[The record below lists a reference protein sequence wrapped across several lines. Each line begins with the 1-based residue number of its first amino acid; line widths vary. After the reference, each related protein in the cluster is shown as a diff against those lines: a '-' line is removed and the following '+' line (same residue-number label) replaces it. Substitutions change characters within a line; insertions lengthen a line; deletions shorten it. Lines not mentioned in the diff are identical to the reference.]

1 MKPRALI
8 AEDEPLL
15 AQSLKSAL
23 AEAWPELE
31 IVALAANGLDA
42 LALAEKHRPDILF
55 LDIRMPGL
63 SGLELAAE
71 LADRLGERVPAI
83 VFVTAHDEYALK
95 AFDHAAVDYLL
106 KPVQA
111 ARLAHTVERLRERL
125 AARRSGGH
133 LSALVAQLQE
143 LIAADAPKRSGEP
156 LRYLRAGVGNAV
168 RMIPVE
174 EVCYFQA
181 ADKYTSV
188 VTRTGE
194 ALIRASLR
202 DLIAQLPPERFR
214 QIHRGTVVNLDE
226 IAAAVRD
233 EAGRISIALKGR
245 KEKLAVSRVF
255 AHLFKQM

>member
-1 MKPRALI
+1 MKPSALI

-15 AQSLKSAL
+15 ARSLESAL
-23 AEAWPELE
+23 ADAWPELE
-31 IVALAANGLDA
+31 VVAAANGLEA
-42 LALAEKHRPDILF
+42 LAAAERSPPDIAF

-63 SGLELAAE
+63 NGLELAAE

-95 AFDHAAVDYLL
+95 AFDHAAVDYVL

-111 ARLAHTVERLRERL
+111 ARLARTVERLRERL

-143 LIAADAPKRSGEP
+143 LIAADSPKRSGEP

-188 VTRTGE
+188 VTRGGE
-194 ALIRASLR
+194 ALIRTSLR
-202 DLIAQLPPERFR
+202 ELLAQLPPERFR

-233 EAGRISIALKGR
+233 DAGRISITLKGR